1 MAGIFSKE
9 FLQHLCGDVWKLEVS
24 QDASWCRFDCRDGRA
39 LYVSFEK
46 KTSQPQLKLSN
57 GERHCKLYFAKGLW
71 DASPRDAMSFAIV
84 TASLWTDE
92 QELEVSRFSCDPQL
106 ISVVQD
112 AAVRMESR
120 TQEVGSNASHSN
132 VQHAGS
138 WLTFDM
144 NACQPLLE
152 ECTNCCKSFISCC
165 KWFTVAVIV
174 ILVLSIVLIFLVRFL
189 L

>member
-120 TQEVGSNASHSN
+120 TQEMVGLMVSQQRMALERMGFQISIYSFA
-132 VQHAGS
+132 VAAAQWG
-138 WLTFDM
+138 TFD
-144 NACQPLLE
+144 PLLG
-152 ECTNCCKSFISCC
+152 TFDPLRL
-165 KWFTVAVIV
+165 
-174 ILVLSIVLIFLVRFL
+174 LVLLILLIFYIFYLCL
-189 L
+189 G